1 MIFFAILALTITASA
16 VYLVRQTLTR
26 ELEITE

>member
-1 MIFFAILALTITASA
+1 MTQLAILAVTLTASA

-26 ELEITE
+26 ELEIR